1 MHACVLSHKD
11 MTLFDPMDCSL
22 PGSSV
27 QGSLQA
33 RILFRQEYW
42 SGLPCLLQRIFSTL
56 GSNPCLW
63 HLLHWQA
70 SSSPLAPPGKPASK
84 GQLHINVT
92 VRFWS
97 SVSLCP
103 RNFQP
108 GKIPLQQRQ
117 GVVGRGG
124 FVFHRN
130 GSWVDEPRACYSG
143 WRKTERERYVY

>member
-1 MHACVLSHKD
+1 MIWLFLTPWTVACRAPLS
-11 MTLFDPMDCSL
+11 ME
-22 PGSSV
+22 V
-27 QGSLQA
+27 
-33 RILFRQEYW
+33 FRQEYS
-42 SGLPCLLQRIFSTL
+42 SGKNTGVGCHALLQRIFSTV

-70 SSSPLAPPGKPASK
+70 SSSPLAPPGKPTSK
-84 GQLHINVT
+84 GHLHINVT
-92 VRFWS
+92 IRFWS

-130 GSWVDEPRACYSG
+130 GSWGDEPRACYSG
-143 WRKTERERYVY
+143 WRKIERERYVY